1 MKLSGMD
8 KLAVLVFFV
17 IGIATFALLND
28 SDEDQLPA
36 STTRPAPLRPSAA
49 SEFRGFALQ
58 MHNGDDAHPYEQ
70 YVDEIAA
77 SGANTLSLIVHGYQD
92 NGSSQS
98 IFIDSRKTPPD
109 KRIIALA
116 NRAREKGLRVT
127 IMPVILLKNARNSE
141 WRGKI
146 SPPDWN
152 LWWADYR
159 DIVLRYARVATVS
172 QAEVYIIG
180 SELVSTELF
189 EDRWRAL
196 IAEVRAI
203 YPGRLAYSAN
213 WDHYRPIKWWDALD
227 IIGMTTYYDLTG
239 GDEPTPEL
247 LGKSWATIKADILAW
262 QATINRPIL
271 FTEVGWPNQITCAQ
285 YPWNYYQAQYS
296 PAPLAQANCF
306 EAFFDTWMTEP
317 SVAGYIV
324 WEWRNHPGQKIGPE
338 DTSYVPM
345 GKPAM
350 GVIKKHFRRP
360 SPNPAT
366 NPAETAATTA
376 PAPQ

>member
-1 MKLSGMD
+1 MD
-8 KLAVLVFFV
+8 KLAVLVIFV
-17 IGIATFALLND
+17 IGISSLAVFDML
-28 SDEDQLPA
+28 SEDQLPA
-36 STTRPAPLRPSAA
+36 PTTRPAPLRPSTA

-58 MHNGDDAHPYEQ
+58 MHNGDDDHPYEQ
-70 YVDEIAA
+70 YVDEIAKT
-77 SGANTLSLIVHGYQD
+77 GANTLSLIVHGYQED
-92 NGSSQS
+92 GSAQS

-109 KRIIALA
+109 NRIIALA
-116 NRAREKGLRVT
+116 ELARQKGLRVT
-127 IMPVILLKNARNSE
+127 IMPVILLKNGRNGE

-159 DIVLRYARVATVS
+159 DIVLRYARVAADS

-239 GDEPTPEL
+239 GDEPTLEL
-247 LGKSWATIKADILAW
+247 LGESWAKIKADILAW

-285 YPWNYYQAQYS
+285 YPWNYYESPDS

-306 EAFFDTWMTEP
+306 EAFFDAWMAEP
-317 SVAGYIV
+317 SVAGYVV
-324 WEWRNHPGQKIGPE
+324 WEWRNHPDQSIGPE

-350 GVIKKHFRRP
+350 GVIKKYFQRP
-360 SPNPAT
+360 SPNPAIR
-366 NPAETAATTA
+366 PADAPATTA
-376 PAPQ
+376 PTVQ

>member
-1 MKLSGMD
+1 MD
-8 KLAVLVFFV
+8 KLAVLAIFA
-17 IGIATFALLND
+17 IGISAAAVFNMLHQEEPP
-28 SDEDQLPA
+28 SP
-36 STTRPAPLRPSAA
+36 TTRPAPLRASAV

-58 MHNGDDAHPYEQ
+58 MHNGDDDHPYEQ
-70 YVDEIAA
+70 YVEEIAQ

-92 NGSSQS
+92 DGSSRS

-109 KRIIALA
+109 RRIIALA
-116 NRAREKGLRVT
+116 TLAREKGLRVT
-127 IMPVILLKNARNSE
+127 IMPVILLKNARDGE

-159 DIVLRYARVATVS
+159 DIAIRYARVAAAAK
-172 QAEVYIIG
+172 AEVYIIG

-189 EDRWRAL
+189 EDRWRKL
-196 IAEVRAI
+196 IADIRSV
-203 YPGRLAYSAN
+203 YSGRLAYSAN

-239 GDEPTPEL
+239 GKDPTLER
-247 LGKSWATIKADILAW
+247 LGESWASIKADILTW

-285 YPWNYYQAQYS
+285 YPWNYYEAPDS

-306 EAFFDTWMTEP
+306 EAFFDTWIAEP

-324 WEWRNHPGQKIGPE
+324 WEWRSHPGQKIGPE

-350 GVIKKHFRRP
+350 GIIKKYFQMP

-366 NPAETAATTA
+366 QPAETQAFNRSNH
-376 PAPQ
+376 